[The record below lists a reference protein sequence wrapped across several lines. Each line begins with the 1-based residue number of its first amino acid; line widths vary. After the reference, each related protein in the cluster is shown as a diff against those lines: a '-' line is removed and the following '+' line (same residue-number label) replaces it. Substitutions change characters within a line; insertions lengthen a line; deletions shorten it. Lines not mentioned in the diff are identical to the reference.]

1 MNRREFL
8 RTSALAAA
16 AFSIPLDLR
25 VAAAAQNQT
34 YTMITFVSEID
45 YWKDCFRGMQD
56 AADFLAVSATYVGSL
71 DNELSSEIRV
81 VDNAVSQ
88 RPDGLLITAIN
99 PDGSKPSIDAAMV
112 AGIPVVTF
120 DADSPLSRRYSFVG
134 TGNVEAGVVAARYLG
149 PIVQSGKIAISS
161 VPAQLNHIQRRQGF
175 IDTLKAE
182 YKNVIVNDQFT
193 VDNANNSATAAST
206 MVTLLTANP
215 DIKGIFATD
224 ASGALGVA
232 QAVQAIGNKGISI
245 VGFDYD
251 AATLDLVR

>member
-8 RTSALAAA
+8 RNSALAAA

-34 YTMITFVSEID
+34 YAMITFVSEID

-99 PDGSKPSIDAAMV
+99 PDGIKPSIDAAMV
-112 AGIPVVTF
+112 AGIPVITF

-134 TGNVEAGVVAARYLG
+134 TGNVEAGVVAARSPC
-149 PIVQSGKIAISS
+149 PIMQCGEIAVSR
-161 VPAQLNHIQRRQGF
+161 VPAPLNHGGRLPGF
-175 IDTLKAE
+175 
-182 YKNVIVNDQFT
+182 
-193 VDNANNSATAAST
+193 
-206 MVTLLTANP
+206 
-215 DIKGIFATD
+215 
-224 ASGALGVA
+224 
-232 QAVQAIGNKGISI
+232 
-245 VGFDYD
+245 
-251 AATLDLVR
+251 